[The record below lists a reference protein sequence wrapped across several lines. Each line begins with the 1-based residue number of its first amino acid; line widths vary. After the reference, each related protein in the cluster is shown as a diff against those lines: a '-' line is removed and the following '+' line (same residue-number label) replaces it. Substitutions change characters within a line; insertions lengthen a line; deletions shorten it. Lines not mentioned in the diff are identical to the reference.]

1 MDTCSEQQN
10 SFWEKETS
18 VSLQVYVEPDR
29 YNVELVPA
37 GETPAFE
44 GALSSSPSGRR
55 VLLAEAVVAAGSK
68 RQRCFESSPQRG
80 PEAVADVVG
89 EQLGEQRH
97 PTVVQVER
105 PRHSGRPVGEHLVG
119 WGHCAG

>member
-29 YNVELVPA
+29 HNVEVVPA
-37 GETPAFE
+37 GETAAFE
-44 GALSSSPSGRR
+44 GVLSSSPSGRT
-55 VLLAEAVVAAGSK
+55 VLLAEAVAAGST
-68 RQRCFESSPQRG
+68 RQRCFESSLQRG
-80 PEAVADVVG
+80 PEEVADVV
-89 EQLGEQRH
+89 EVQLGEQRH
-97 PTVVQVER
+97 PTVVQEER
-105 PRHSGRPVGEHLVG
+105 PHHSGRPVGEHLVG